1 MMTSAQGFETS
12 ATFTDSSPP
21 QDYSYLDDQT
31 TPSNITPAFKTL
43 RVTGT
48 SINITLSYEV
58 PK

>member
-43 RVTGT
+43 RELVL
-48 SINITLSYEV
+48 ILPFRI
-58 PK
+58 K

>member
-1 MMTSAQGFETS
+1 MMMTSAQGFETS

-48 SINITLSYEV
+48 SINITLSY
-58 PK
+58 

>member
-1 MMTSAQGFETS
+1 MMTFAQGFETS

-31 TPSNITPAFKTL
+31 TPSNITAAFKTL